1 MSLSPSPSAL
11 RSLTSRAKVHRDS
24 GVSWKVVHVDLP
36 ALARPMAQPRQ
47 EVQGAQAVASRQWEL
62 VFLAEADVRGG
73 DRVEIEQRVWEV
85 ISTNVGRTGAM
96 FLVAT
101 ANRLDKTT

>member
-24 GVSWKVVHVDLP
+24 GVSWAVVHTNLP
-36 ALARPMAQPRQ
+36 ALARPQAQPRQ
-47 EVQGAQAVASRQWEL
+47 EVQGDQAVASRPWEL
-62 VFLAEADVRGG
+62 VFLVEADVRGG
-73 DRVEIEQRVWEV
+73 DRVEIEQHVWEV
-85 ISTNVGRTGAM
+85 ISTNAGRTGAM
-96 FLVAT
+96 FLVAV